1 MQTRDHREKSRQHH
15 LPKQE
20 NKTRRRVQ
28 TRQGNSLTKKRS
40 ERPVGATPTVF
51 FAGEP
56 NGREELYTDANE
68 NAGTRTTSQRRKRS
82 QKKEER
88 KDRTGADQKNQ
99 SKRERP
105 IGANHGVLS
114 QGRHMEERKQTQTE
128 IQEEG
133 ARYNTAIKTMG
144 QRSKRSPNR

>member
-1 MQTRDHREKSRQHH
+1 MQTRDHREKSRQNH

-82 QKKEER
+82 QKR
-88 KDRTGADQKNQ
+88 KKGRTEQEQTRKPKA
-99 SKRERP
+99 REKGPLGQTMAFFHRGVTWRRGSRP
-105 IGANHGVLS
+105 RQRYRRRVRGI
-114 QGRHMEERKQTQTE
+114 
-128 IQEEG
+128 IQ
-133 ARYNTAIKTMG
+133 
-144 QRSKRSPNR
+144 Q